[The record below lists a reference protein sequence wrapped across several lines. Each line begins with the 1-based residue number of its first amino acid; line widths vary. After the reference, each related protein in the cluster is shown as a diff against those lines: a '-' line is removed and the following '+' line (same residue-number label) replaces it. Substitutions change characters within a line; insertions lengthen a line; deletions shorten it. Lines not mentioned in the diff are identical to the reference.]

1 MLGHFKSLVRN
12 KSQSEGSIAEGHK
25 VEEVLTL
32 YSHYFDEIESRLNRP
47 KRVNDEPNHNE
58 ASGKSSMFPQQ
69 GKPVGGSTT
78 EPLTT
83 LEKTQAH
90 RYVLLN
96 CAAVKPFIEYEI

>member
-1 MLGHFKSLVRN
+1 
-12 KSQSEGSIAEGHK
+12 
-25 VEEVLTL
+25 
-32 YSHYFDEIESRLNRP
+32 
-47 KRVNDEPNHNE
+47 
-58 ASGKSSMFPQQ
+58 MFPQQ

-96 CAAVKPFIEYEI
+96 CATVKPFINEFRQHIERSTRGRRVSTTEVEKRVSKEFPD